1 MLFEPFKVMLD
12 LLYLIDQPSSSNVPD
27 LNCIRLG
34 IQGTQIT
41 RELTW
46 THVFVYFTISQQ
58 VLQFLRTQC
67 IICWSVW
74 SFLSLW
80 VWVVHNTLG
89 YKAIFEI
96 KSSFAIM
103 LVAIQIWKYTHDIA
117 WYKSAKFIINRII
130 LDQIV
135 KHWLV
140 LEYFIAQFLLHLPG
154 QVHKINWIILR
165 FVIDLVSILQTILLF
180 KNLIAKIKLVF
191 NTSN

>member
-58 VLQFLRTQC
+58 VLSFDK
-67 IICWSVW
+67 W

-103 LVAIQIWKYTHDIA
+103 LVAIQIWKYTYDIA

-140 LEYFIAQFLLHLPG
+140 LEYFIA
-154 QVHKINWIILR
+154 
-165 FVIDLVSILQTILLF
+165 
-180 KNLIAKIKLVF
+180 
-191 NTSN
+191 